1 MINLIGLII
10 FDSLAAN
17 NNLNDKKR
25 KSTKYHKIYS
35 TALYQLHMGP
45 DLVS

>member
-17 NNLNDKKR
+17 NNLNDKK
-25 KSTKYHKIYS
+25 KEIYQIS
-35 TALYQLHMGP
+35 K
-45 DLVS
+45 DL